1 MKALLVPY
9 LCLGLGF
16 LSGHYFGAKA
26 RTQAGIDARAKA
38 VRAFLDE
45 KVAVVGPLV
54 LTNLSSLEGKI
65 IVQIVRS
72 PPVLTLYGS
81 SNTTVS
87 GNTFLREE
95 DIGAVISLG
104 SSRE

>member
-1 MKALLVPY
+1 MKLILAVFVVCTASFWAGY
-9 LCLGLGF
+9 GIGL
-16 LSGHYFGAKA
+16 HKA
-26 RTQAGIDARAKA
+26 RTQVETDTRAKA

-95 DIGAVISLG
+95 DIGAALALG
-104 SSRE
+104 GAR